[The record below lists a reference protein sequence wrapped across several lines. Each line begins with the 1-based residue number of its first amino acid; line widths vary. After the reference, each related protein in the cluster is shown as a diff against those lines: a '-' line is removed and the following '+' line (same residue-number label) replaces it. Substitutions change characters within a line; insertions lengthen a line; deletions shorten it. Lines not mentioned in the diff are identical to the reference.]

1 MAYKGGGAQ
10 YEREEKSRH
19 KQVQRC
25 YGEVTRVLGNFSAS
39 GQETCHGTSSAQR
52 LLRFVQTQPLA
63 GASRPPLFKRW
74 RIAPPTIFIRLARS
88 GENQDASFSAVI
100 FSCHKRIPTKET
112 SKRNISAFLSYNIFH
127 VASEPVTSLRIS
139 GPHHP
144 PSRRGVSAPG
154 RRRLG

>member
-10 YEREEKSRH
+10 YEREEKSRY

-52 LLRFVQTQPLA
+52 LLRFIQALA
-63 GASRPPLFKRW
+63 YRASDHIHSPGQKR
-74 RIAPPTIFIRLARS
+74 
-88 GENQDASFSAVI
+88 GNQDASFSAVI
-100 FSCHKRIPTKET
+100 FSCHKRTPTKET
-112 SKRNISAFLSYNIFH
+112 SKRNISAFLGYNIFH

>member
-10 YEREEKSRH
+10 YEREEKSRY

-63 GASRPPLFKRW
+63 GASRPMRQAGYSP
-74 RIAPPTIFIRLARS
+74 
-88 GENQDASFSAVI
+88 ASTPASNDSPMAASMTGMSI
-100 FSCHKRIPTKET
+100 CTKD
-112 SKRNISAFLSYNIFH
+112 
-127 VASEPVTSLRIS
+127 
-139 GPHHP
+139 
-144 PSRRGVSAPG
+144 
-154 RRRLG
+154 

>member
-10 YEREEKSRH
+10 YEREEKSRY

-39 GQETCHGTSSAQR
+39 GQETGHGTSSAQR

-88 GENQDASFSAVI
+88 GKIRTPLLRATDSS
-100 FSCHKRIPTKET
+100 SSPTTE
-112 SKRNISAFLSYNIFH
+112 L
-127 VASEPVTSLRIS
+127 
-139 GPHHP
+139 
-144 PSRRGVSAPG
+144 
-154 RRRLG
+154 

>member
-10 YEREEKSRH
+10 YEREEKSRY

-52 LLRFVQTQPLA
+52 LLQPLA

-88 GENQDASFSAVI
+88 GEI
-100 FSCHKRIPTKET
+100 KTP
-112 SKRNISAFLSYNIFH
+112 LSQ
-127 VASEPVTSLRIS
+127 P
-139 GPHHP
+139 
-144 PSRRGVSAPG
+144 
-154 RRRLG
+154 